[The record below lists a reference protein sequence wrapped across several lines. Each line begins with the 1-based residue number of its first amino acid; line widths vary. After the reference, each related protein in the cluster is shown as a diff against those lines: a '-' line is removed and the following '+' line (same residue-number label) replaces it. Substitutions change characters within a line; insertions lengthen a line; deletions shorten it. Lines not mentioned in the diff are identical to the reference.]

1 MTPGATFQPR
11 KPEAPARPGRR
22 HLRRERHRRSG
33 ARPNSQIQA
42 MLTARKPGWHGERL
56 QTATR
61 DALVP
66 HQQKSGG
73 IQRP

>member
-1 MTPGATFQPR
+1 MTQERRSNRANPKRPAGGSGDAC
-11 KPEAPARPGRR
+11 AASAIGIPARG
-22 HLRRERHRRSG
+22 
-33 ARPNSQIQA
+33 PNSQIQA

-56 QTATR
+56 QTAPR

>member
-1 MTPGATFQPR
+1 MTQELRSNRANPKRPPGRGGDAYATS
-11 KPEAPARPGRR
+11 AISVPAR
-22 HLRRERHRRSG
+22 
-33 ARPNSQIQA
+33 APNSQIQA
-42 MLTARKPGWHGERL
+42 MLTARKPGSHGEWL

-61 DALVP
+61 DAPVP

>member
-1 MTPGATFQPR
+1 MTQEPRSNRANPKRPPGRGGDACATS
-11 KPEAPARPGRR
+11 AIGVPARAPI
-22 HLRRERHRRSG
+22 
-33 ARPNSQIQA
+33 SQIQA
-42 MLTARKPGWHGERL
+42 MLTARKPGWHSEWP

-61 DALVP
+61 DAPVP

>member
-1 MTPGATFQPR
+1 MFQPR
-11 KPEAPARPGRR
+11 KPEAPASRGGDSCAASAIGVP
-22 HLRRERHRRSG
+22 
-33 ARPNSQIQA
+33 ARGPNSQIQA
-42 MLTARKPGWHGERL
+42 MLTARKPGWHSEWL

-61 DALVP
+61 DAPVP